1 MRCKQLKSSS
11 YEKTIDV
18 NIGSMPFVID
28 EDAYARLGDYLID
41 VRNRLPDSEVSD
53 VMEDIKSRIADIFTE
68 NIKTTSGIVTIEL
81 VHRMISIIGS
91 PSTFG
96 DMGNDPLFTPPTTP
110 YAGER
115 RLYRSRNRNILAGV
129 CGGISDYFGID
140 ALAVR
145 IITVILAFAA
155 GLTIWIYLIL
165 WIIIPLAPISSS
177 YFNRK
182 AYERR

>member
-96 DMGNDPLFTPPTTP
+96 DMGNDPLFTPLPLP
-110 YAGER
+110 MPER
-115 RLYRSRNRNILAGV
+115 DGYIAPEI
-129 CGGISDYFGID
+129 GIFSQES
-140 ALAVR
+140 AVVSR
-145 IITVILAFAA
+145 IISALM
-155 GLTIWIYLIL
+155 L
-165 WIIIPLAPISSS
+165 WQYASSLS
-177 YFNRK
+177 SWRSPPD
-182 AYERR
+182 